1 MRLRARVLVVLALA
15 LAACASSPTD
25 SQTTT
30 TVPKPLLALVA
41 PITAAVATPRAGLPV
56 VDTTATPKGWV
67 PVDYG
72 DAQIS
77 VPASF
82 SVVYRGQYPCDVQTQ
97 VGTLFVGSSPNTA
110 CLTSPRNANTTVVYL
125 RLQRFPSEYLHL
137 EDSVVRNALRLYGL
151 ELNGVFGYYSPFL
164 GAVVASAGPLAQQVI
179 NTITASPRAF
189 ALAEGP
195 TPKISRSWRTIT
207 FAGIKLAAP
216 SGWTVSRATRTMGL
230 GDICRAPTALAFFS
244 TQVTLSSDAQK
255 LLIPLCPRSGD
266 SPQPPANGVQ
276 IDSGLQTEPLVSLS
290 FSRCWS
296 VQGLTVCPASSPA
309 YSILVLKV
317 TVPGRSKPVYL
328 SIGLAGNGMIAR
340 TIQYSLRAA

>member
-1 MRLRARVLVVLALA
+1 MKRIALTLVALV
-15 LAACASSPTD
+15 S
-25 SQTTT
+25 
-30 TVPKPLLALVA
+30 LALVA
-41 PITAAVATPRAGLPV
+41 PITAAVASSRTPLPV
-56 VDTTATPKGWV
+56 VDTAATPKGWV

-72 DAQIS
+72 DAQVS

-151 ELNGVFGYYSPFL
+151 ELNGVFGYYSPLL

-179 NTITASPRAF
+179 NSITASPRAF

-195 TPKISRSWRTIT
+195 TPSISRSWRTIT
-207 FAGIKLAAP
+207 FAGIKVSVP
-216 SGWTVSRATRTMGL
+216 SRWTVSRTSRTMGL
-230 GDICRAPTALAFFS
+230 GDICRTPAVAFFS

-255 LLIPLCPRSGD
+255 LLIPSCPFSGD
-266 SPQPPANGVQ
+266 SPQPPAKGVQ

-317 TVPGRSKPVYL
+317 TVPGRSKPVYV
-328 SIGLAGNGMIAR
+328 SIGLAGNGMVAR
-340 TIQYSLRAA
+340 TILYSLRAA

>member
-1 MRLRARVLVVLALA
+1 M
-15 LAACASSPTD
+15 
-25 SQTTT
+25 
-30 TVPKPLLALVA
+30 A

-72 DAQIS
+72 DAQVS

-151 ELNGVFGYYSPFL
+151 ELNGVFGYYSPLL

-179 NTITASPRAF
+179 NTITASPRAIR
-189 ALAEGP
+189 P
-195 TPKISRSWRTIT
+195 RRRSYTDHLSVVADDHLRRSQAVGAIPMDRKPYH
-207 FAGIKLAAP
+207 A
-216 SGWTVSRATRTMGL
+216 RTMGL

-255 LLIPLCPRSGD
+255 LIIPFCPRSGD
-266 SPQPPANGVQ
+266 SPQPPANGLQ

-296 VQGLTVCPASSPA
+296 VRGLTVCPASSPA

-317 TVPGRSKPVYL
+317 TVPGRSKPVFVVHRP
-328 SIGLAGNGMIAR
+328 GR
-340 TIQYSLRAA
+340 